1 MKCEKDDLGFESEN
15 CSCNAGCTGS
25 GKNCQDV
32 DECTTNAHNCP
43 EHSTCHNLEAGFNC
57 IANSGYECDTDFVD
71 SSSTETS
78 CYNSTNCEGNTCQ
91 FKDIDECTTNTDD
104 CPSTEDQNNVQ
115 CVNTV
120 GSYLCKQKIITDN
133 TCSYDSNGRIDV
145 PSGWHY
151 RGTSEYV
158 TNERKGNKDWL
169 GRCRAANPCTTT
181 GDPYCYLDETYPHYD
196 YCQCKREF
204 NRLYLNECYLS

>member
-1 MKCEKDDLGFESEN
+1 MKCEKDALGFESED

-57 IANSGYECDTDFVD
+57 IANSGYECDTDFID

-104 CPSTEDQNNVQ
+104 CPTTEDDNNVQ

-120 GSYLCKQKIITDN
+120 GSFVCKQKIITDN
-133 TCSYDSNGRIDV
+133 TCTVDSNGRIEGDWAN
-145 PSGWHY
+145 GWKY
-151 RGTSEYV
+151 RGSSDLITGER
-158 TNERKGNKDWL
+158 TNNKWVGTCKDT
-169 GRCRAANPCTTT
+169 CTV
-181 GDPYCYLDETYPHYD
+181 GSSSYAPYCTPQSGRWD
-196 YCQCKREF
+196 YCACKRKS
-204 NRLYLNECYLS
+204 N